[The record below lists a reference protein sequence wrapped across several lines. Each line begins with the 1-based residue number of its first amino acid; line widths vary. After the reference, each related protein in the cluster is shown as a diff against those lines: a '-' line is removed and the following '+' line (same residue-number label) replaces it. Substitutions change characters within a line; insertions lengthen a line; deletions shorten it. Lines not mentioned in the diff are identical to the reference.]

1 MHMELSLEDLLKQ
14 IDETKYLT
22 LESTTAIDS
31 FGCDIVPRLRNKLSL
46 DEKNKNL
53 SEDDIWDQIKDRQI
67 SSDMVR
73 NVLFK
78 DR

>member
-1 MHMELSLEDLLKQ
+1 MELSFDDLLKQ

-31 FGCDIVPRLRNKLSL
+31 FGYDVIPRLRDKLSL

-53 SEDDIWDQIKDRQI
+53 SENDVWDQIRDHKI

-78 DR
+78 K

>member
-1 MHMELSLEDLLKQ
+1 MELSLEDLLKQ

-31 FGCDIVPRLRNKLSL
+31 FGCDIVPRLQKKLSL

-53 SEDDIWDQIKDRQI
+53 SENDVWDPNQRSQNQQRYGKKCII
-67 SSDMVR
+67 
-73 NVLFK
+73 
-78 DR
+78 